1 MLTIYLVKF
10 EWNESKNLQNQRK
23 HGLSFT
29 DVLQL
34 FDTGDYLEIFDAAHS
49 EHEDRFIAIGD
60 IARGVAV
67 VVFTERE
74 EGVIRIIGARL
85 VGKRERDLY
94 YSRKGAWE

>member
-1 MLTIYLVKF
+1 MKF
-10 EWNESKNLQNQRK
+10 EWDESKDLQNQK
-23 HGLSFT
+23 NHGLSFT

-34 FDTGDYLEIFDAAHS
+34 FETGDYFEIFDAAHS
-49 EHEDRFIAIGD
+49 EYEDRFIAIGD

-85 VGKRERDLY
+85 AGKRERDWY
-94 YSRKGAWE
+94 YSKRGTWE

>member
-1 MLTIYLVKF
+1 MKF
-10 EWNESKNLQNQRK
+10 ERNDSKDLQNQRK
-23 HGLSFT
+23 HGLLFT

-34 FDTGDYLEIFDAAHS
+34 FETGDYLEIFDEAHS
-49 EHEDRFIAIGD
+49 GHEDRFIAIGD

-85 VGKRERDLY
+85 AGKRERDLY
-94 YSRKGAWE
+94 YSRKGTWE